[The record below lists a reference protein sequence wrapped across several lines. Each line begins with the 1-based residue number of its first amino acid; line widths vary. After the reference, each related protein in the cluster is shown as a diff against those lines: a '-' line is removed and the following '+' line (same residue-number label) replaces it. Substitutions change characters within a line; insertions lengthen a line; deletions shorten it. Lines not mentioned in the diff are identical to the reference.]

1 MRKIEA
7 EMIKAIQRRKNW
19 QKGNTRV
26 ESNSDGITN
35 VYLWGNKIGKLNFVT
50 KEVKLSTCGWA
61 TRTTVSRLNALTQ
74 SFLCEVRFGIKNF
87 NVVAYRQGKVFEPG
101 ESPWVFRLV
110 SQ

>member
-7 EMIKAIQRRKNW
+7 EMVKAIQKRKDW
-19 QKGNTRV
+19 KKGNTRV
-26 ESNSDGITN
+26 ETDSDGITN

-87 NVVAYRQGKVFEPG
+87 NVVAYRQGKVFEST
-101 ESPWVFRLV
+101 ESSWVFRLV

>member
-7 EMIKAIQRRKNW
+7 EMVKAIQGRKNW
-19 QKGNTRV
+19 RKGNTRV
-26 ESNSDGITN
+26 ESNSDGVTN
-35 VYLWGNKIGKLNFVT
+35 VYLWGNKIAEFNFVT
-50 KEVKLSTCGWA
+50 KKVKLSTCGWA

-87 NVVAYRQGKVFEPG
+87 NVVAYRQGKVFEST
-101 ESPWVFRLV
+101 ESYWVFRLV

>member
-7 EMIKAIQRRKNW
+7 EMVKAIQGRKNW
-19 QKGNTRV
+19 RKGNTRV

-35 VYLWGNKIGKLNFVT
+35 VYLWGNKIAEFNFVT

-74 SFLCEVRFGIKNF
+74 SFLWEVRFGIKNF
-87 NVVAYRQGKVFEPG
+87 NVVAYRQGKVFAPRET
-101 ESPWVFRLV
+101 SWIFRLIK
-110 SQ
+110 